1 MNLPNKISLG
11 RIIAMPLFL
20 LFFLLD
26 FTGSK
31 FIALGLFVLAIISD
45 AVDGHIAR
53 KYNMVTN
60 LGKFLDTI
68 ADKILATTGV
78 IILIVGANPI
88 IPHPYGTIF
97 MFIMILRDYAVTALR
112 QIAQLKNVIIPA
124 DKMGKIKANFIYA
137 TLIYGLLIA
146 SLNDFEKVATSA
158 FMKYFNIVFYVLV
171 GVTTFFIIL
180 SGVMYIVKHFGVFLD
195 DEKDAK
201 VEKIENKTAEE
212 DETKSEEAPSTE
224 TLKVEKKPS
233 TKKSTTKKT
242 TAKK

>member
-26 FTGSK
+26 FTGAK
-31 FIALGLFVLAIISD
+31 FIALGIFVVAIFSD
-45 AVDGHIAR
+45 FLDGYIAR
-53 KYNMVTN
+53 KYNLVTN

-78 IILIVGANPI
+78 ILLIVGENAI
-88 IPHPYGTIF
+88 IPHPYGAIF

-112 QIAQLKNVIIPA
+112 QTAQLKNIIIPA
-124 DKMGKIKANFIYA
+124 DMLGKIKANFIYA

-146 SLNDFEKVATSA
+146 SLNDFSTIASSA
-158 FMKYFNIVFYVLV
+158 FMKYFTIIFYVLV

-180 SGVMYIVKHFGVFLD
+180 SGVMYLVRHFDVFKEEKKEVKE
-195 DEKDAK
+195 EK
-201 VEKIENKTAEE
+201 EE
-212 DETKSEEAPSTE
+212 STE
-224 TLKVEKKPS
+224 
-233 TKKSTTKKT
+233 
-242 TAKK
+242 A

>member
-26 FTGSK
+26 FTGAK
-31 FIALGLFVLAIISD
+31 FIALGIFVVAIFSD
-45 AVDGHIAR
+45 FLDGYIAR
-53 KYNMVTN
+53 KYNLVTN

-78 IILIVGANPI
+78 ILLIVGDSAI
-88 IPHPYGTIF
+88 IPHPYGAIF

-112 QIAQLKNVIIPA
+112 QTAQLKNIIIPA
-124 DKMGKIKANFIYA
+124 DMLGKIKANFIYA

-146 SLNDFEKVATSA
+146 SLNDFGAIASSA
-158 FMKYFNIVFYVLV
+158 FMKYFTIIFYALV

-180 SGVMYIVKHFGVFLD
+180 SGVMYLVRHFDVFK
-195 DEKDAK
+195 E
-201 VEKIENKTAEE
+201 
-212 DETKSEEAPSTE
+212 
-224 TLKVEKKPS
+224 EKKEVKEEEKES
-233 TKKSTTKKT
+233 SE
-242 TAKK
+242 A

>member
-26 FTGSK
+26 FTGAK
-31 FIALGLFVLAIISD
+31 FIALGIFIVAIFSD
-45 AVDGHIAR
+45 FLDGYIAR
-53 KYNMVTN
+53 KYNLVTN

-78 IILIVGANPI
+78 ILLIVGDSAI
-88 IPHPYGTIF
+88 IPHPYGAIF

-112 QIAQLKNVIIPA
+112 QTAQLKNIIIPA
-124 DKMGKIKANFIYA
+124 DMLGKIKANFIYA

-146 SLNDFEKVATSA
+146 SLNDFSAVASSA
-158 FMKYFNIVFYVLV
+158 FMKYFTIIFYVLV

-180 SGVMYIVKHFGVFLD
+180 SGVMYLVRHFDVFKEEKKEVKE
-195 DEKDAK
+195 EK
-201 VEKIENKTAEE
+201 EE
-212 DETKSEEAPSTE
+212 STE
-224 TLKVEKKPS
+224 
-233 TKKSTTKKT
+233 
-242 TAKK
+242 A

>member
-26 FTGSK
+26 FTGAK
-31 FIALGLFVLAIISD
+31 FIALGIFIVAIFSD
-45 AVDGHIAR
+45 FLDGYIAR
-53 KYNMVTN
+53 KYNLVTN

-78 IILIVGANPI
+78 ILLIVGDSAI
-88 IPHPYGTIF
+88 IPHPYGAIF

-112 QIAQLKNVIIPA
+112 QTAQLKNIIIPA
-124 DKMGKIKANFIYA
+124 DMLGKIKANFIYA

-146 SLNDFEKVATSA
+146 SLNDFSVVASSA
-158 FMKYFNIVFYVLV
+158 FMKYFTIIFYVLV

-180 SGVMYIVKHFGVFLD
+180 SGVMYLVRHFDVFKEEKKEVKE
-195 DEKDAK
+195 EK
-201 VEKIENKTAEE
+201 EE
-212 DETKSEEAPSTE
+212 STE
-224 TLKVEKKPS
+224 
-233 TKKSTTKKT
+233 
-242 TAKK
+242 A

>member
-26 FTGSK
+26 FTGAK
-31 FIALGLFVLAIISD
+31 FIALGIFVVAIFSD
-45 AVDGHIAR
+45 FLDGYIAR
-53 KYNMVTN
+53 KYNLVTN

-78 IILIVGANPI
+78 ILLIVGGSAI
-88 IPHPYGTIF
+88 IPHPYGAIF

-112 QIAQLKNVIIPA
+112 QTAQLKNIIIPA
-124 DKMGKIKANFIYA
+124 DMLGKIKANFIYA

-146 SLNDFEKVATSA
+146 SLNDFSVVASSA
-158 FMKYFNIVFYVLV
+158 FMKYFTIIFYVLV

-180 SGVMYIVKHFGVFLD
+180 SGVMYLVRHFDVFKEEKKEVKE
-195 DEKDAK
+195 EK
-201 VEKIENKTAEE
+201 EE
-212 DETKSEEAPSTE
+212 STE
-224 TLKVEKKPS
+224 
-233 TKKSTTKKT
+233 
-242 TAKK
+242 A

>member
-26 FTGSK
+26 FTGAK
-31 FIALGLFVLAIISD
+31 FIALGIFVVAIFSD
-45 AVDGHIAR
+45 FLDGYIAR
-53 KYNMVTN
+53 KYNLVTN

-78 IILIVGANPI
+78 ILLIVGDSAI
-88 IPHPYGTIF
+88 IPHPYGAIF

-112 QIAQLKNVIIPA
+112 QTAQLKNIIIPA
-124 DKMGKIKANFIYA
+124 DMLGKIKANFIYA

-146 SLNDFEKVATSA
+146 SLNDFSVVASSA
-158 FMKYFNIVFYVLV
+158 FMKYFTIIFYVLV

-180 SGVMYIVKHFGVFLD
+180 SGVMYLVRHFDVFKEEKKEVKE
-195 DEKDAK
+195 EK
-201 VEKIENKTAEE
+201 EE
-212 DETKSEEAPSTE
+212 STE
-224 TLKVEKKPS
+224 
-233 TKKSTTKKT
+233 
-242 TAKK
+242 A